1 MKARVALEAF
11 EEGQNGGCS
20 GSSELA
26 IVVPRRSWREVFR
39 WKTEERHEEKKV
51 AKKKEKRPVETD
63 AADGNP
69 QRARIPTAA

>member
-1 MKARVALEAF
+1 MKSRQRRSFSAEMKARVALEAF

-39 WKTEERHEEKKV
+39 WKTEERREERKK
-51 AKKKEKRPVETD
+51 
-63 AADGNP
+63 
-69 QRARIPTAA
+69 

>member
-39 WKTEERHEEKKV
+39 WKTEERREERKK
-51 AKKKEKRPVETD
+51 
-63 AADGNP
+63 
-69 QRARIPTAA
+69 